1 MTEMRSMCFPRNVYS
16 ECFLS
21 ATVDCSWCLC
31 DCLLASTVA
40 MANPATPTVPE
51 VRYEEMTGIQLA
63 EEVASLT
70 GRTVEEVRIRSAIF
84 TGGIASDWRSA

>member
-1 MTEMRSMCFPRNVYS
+1 
-16 ECFLS
+16 
-21 ATVDCSWCLC
+21 
-31 DCLLASTVA
+31 

-51 VRYEEMTGIQLA
+51 VRYEEMTGLQLA